1 VQANCPKC
9 AQKIVIDDA
18 RVPDRAF
25 SVKCPKCQ
33 TSVKFAGKAAAAPAS
48 ATPATASAPAPAP
61 APAPPAPEPPGGPG
75 DEAMRAEMMEQV
87 RREMALGVEPRPD
100 AGRALV
106 SLGDR
111 GQAGSIALPLTR
123 QGYHVDTVDNA
134 EEAARLIEQGVYDL
148 VATTRTAGQGGKETL
163 YQRMMRLGPE
173 ARRRVFL
180 VLVGDDFK
188 TGDGTQAWVALA
200 DLVASP
206 KDLGAVDTVLAKTID
221 ERARMYQVFNDAR
234 KRFEANA
241 P

>member
-1 VQANCPKC
+1 MQANCPKC

-18 RVPDRAF
+18 RVPERAF

-33 TSVKFAGKAAAAPAS
+33 TSVKFAGKAAAA
-48 ATPATASAPAPAP
+48 
-61 APAPPAPEPPGGPG
+61 APAPPPAAAPGPAAPEPAGGQG
-75 DEAMRAEMMEQV
+75 DEAMRAEMMAQL
-87 RREMALGVEPRPD
+87 RREMALGGEPRPD

-123 QGYHVDTVDNA
+123 QGYHVDTVDNV

-148 VATTRTAGQGGKETL
+148 VVTTRAAGAGGKETL

-173 ARRRVFL
+173 ARRRVF
-180 VLVGDDFK
+180 VVVVGDDLK
-188 TGDGTQAWVALA
+188 TADGTQAWVAQA
-200 DLVASP
+200 DLVVSP
-206 KDLGAVDTVLAKTID
+206 KDLGGVDAVLGKTLD
-221 ERARMYQVFNDAR
+221 ERNRMYQVFADAR